1 MANKKLKN
9 FEYANHSIKGKTMS
23 GTSDKLAF
31 FESINGAIF
40 IICDGNILEGIHV
53 QPSELTIERIKY
65 YLENEFVDDPSDAVY
80 NAIVYANGFVFE
92 YARKNPDFKN
102 PRVSCS
108 VILIRDNQ
116 CFYSVVGNASVDFFN
131 GKKLFALAREESV
144 QMGKDTVI
152 NEKNTEKVYIGKSKN
167 IVPEVNK
174 EALVPLNDDIILLS
188 SDGFYNTVTERS
200 VQKILNDP
208 MPVQTKA
215 YRLIDTAIHAGT
227 EDSASVQIIA
237 FYNLDHTQRKFSPIK
252 TRANRLLREKL
263 SNKKEDDSESESE
276 SKQVE
281 SSTLASLKRTLEQPA
296 TKYTI
301 IILAALLVIYMFY
314 DLFLYDPVPSVKLS
328 QPAVDETSN
337 LSDDEETA
345 ADSLNDSAKKVPD
358 DRVYRVQ
365 SGDTWG
371 RIYSRFEVCSWFI
384 KNHPPNRGKFDSDE
398 NPVAGSQINIPL
410 IYSGRSDLN
419 PDFYQ
424 EFSLERTG
432 SRCENASED
441 FLKKFREEYSD
452 VFQ

>member
-1 MANKKLKN
+1 SVL
-9 FEYANHSIKGKTMS
+9 KGKDAAIN
-23 GTSDKLAF
+23 DK
-31 FESINGAIF
+31 
-40 IICDGNILEGIHV
+40 
-53 QPSELTIERIKY
+53 K
-65 YLENEFVDDPSDAVY
+65 
-80 NAIVYANGFVFE
+80 
-92 YARKNPDFKN
+92 
-102 PRVSCS
+102 
-108 VILIRDNQ
+108 
-116 CFYSVVGNASVDFFN
+116 
-131 GKKLFALAREESV
+131 
-144 QMGKDTVI
+144 
-152 NEKNTEKVYIGKSKN
+152 TEKVYIGKSKN

-174 EALVPLNDDIILLS
+174 EALVPLNDDIVILS

-263 SNKKEDDSESESE
+263 SKKKDDDSESE

-296 TKYTI
+296 TKYTL
-301 IILAALLVIYMFY
+301 IILAALLIFYMFY
-314 DLFLYDPVPSVKLS
+314 DLFLYDPVPSVKFS
-328 QPAVDETSN
+328 KPAVEETSN
-337 LSDDEETA
+337 LSDGEESA
-345 ADSLNDSAKKVPD
+345 ADSLNDSAKKAPED
-358 DRVYRVQ
+358 EVYRVQ
-365 SGDTWG
+365 TGDTWG

-410 IYSGRSDLN
+410 IYSGRRDLN

-424 EFSLERTG
+424 EFSMERTG
-432 SRCENASED
+432 SRCENANEE
-441 FLKKFREEYSD
+441 FLEKFREEYSD
-452 VFQ
+452 IFQ